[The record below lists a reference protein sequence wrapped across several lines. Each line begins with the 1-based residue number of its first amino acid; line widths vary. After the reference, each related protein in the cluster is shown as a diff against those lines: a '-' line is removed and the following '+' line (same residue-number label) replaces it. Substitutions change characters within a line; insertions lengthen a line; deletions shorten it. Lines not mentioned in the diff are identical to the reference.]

1 MTSGGQYVVTS
12 GVDLILQLFVN
23 NLDILTLEVSVAYDC
38 VIECVCDSHVLTFH
52 MSERKCIK
60 SLISKFDSVVA
71 NPVLIFIVLGL
82 LQLDD

>member
-1 MTSGGQYVVTS
+1 MTSGGQCVVTS

-52 MSERKCIK
+52 M
-60 SLISKFDSVVA
+60 
-71 NPVLIFIVLGL
+71 P
-82 LQLDD
+82 